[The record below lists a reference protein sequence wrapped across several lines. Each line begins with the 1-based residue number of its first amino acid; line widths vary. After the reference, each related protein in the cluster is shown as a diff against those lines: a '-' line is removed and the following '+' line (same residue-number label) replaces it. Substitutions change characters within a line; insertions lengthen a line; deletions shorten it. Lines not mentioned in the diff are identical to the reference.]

1 MWLDR
6 QGKEIGKAGSRY
18 EQRGVALSPDAAN
31 AITVRIMNGVRSLW
45 LHNFARDSD
54 TRLAEHGDT
63 PVWSPDGKNVFYNRG
78 TDLYVTDSSGG
89 GGETGV
95 LSNANI
101 KRPSDWSRDGRFLL
115 YTEIDPKSGAEIWYL
130 ENPLGKAG
138 AGKPVRFLGTSAMES
153 QAQLSPDGHW
163 VAYTSSESG
172 TGEVYV
178 RPFPLGSGQTKVSSH
193 GGREPRWSQDGK
205 EIYFRTAAA
214 GVARGQAMASA
225 LRFGPAGTLEP
236 GVPQLLFEWNGV
248 SVLPQGN
255 TFSYSPAPGGRFLV
269 HVFADSAPPT
279 INLITNWQK
288 LALGGK

>member
-1 MWLDR
+1 M
-6 QGKEIGKAGSRY
+6 
-18 EQRGVALSPDAAN
+18 
-31 AITVRIMNGVRSLW
+31 
-45 LHNFARDSD
+45 
-54 TRLAEHGDT
+54 
-63 PVWSPDGKNVFYNRG
+63 YNRG

-89 GGETGV
+89 GGETAV

-115 YTEIDPKSGAEIWYL
+115 YTEVDPKSGADIWYL
-130 ENPLGKAG
+130 ENPLGKTG
-138 AGKPVRFLGTSAMES
+138 AGKPVRFLGTSATES
-153 QAQLSPDGHW
+153 QAQLSPDGRW

-205 EIYFRTAAA
+205 EIYFRA
-214 GVARGQAMASA
+214 GTGSRRQAMASS

-236 GVPQLLFEWNGV
+236 GVPQLLFEWHGG
-248 SVLPQGN
+248 SVVTPRN
-255 TFSYSPAPGGRFLV
+255 AFSYSPAPGGRFLV
-269 HVFADSAPPT
+269 NVFADSAPPT

-288 LALGGK
+288 LAPGGK